1 MAEWTSTK
9 VTPDTLF
16 YTGSTTKAFT
26 AAVLSLLVDDNKKYP
41 QVQWNTPVNQLLRDD
56 FVLSHEWDTN
66 NITIEDILSHR
77 TGMPRHEFAF
87 GGNYD
92 GHEATLRDI
101 VRSLRYMQRSAPPR
115 TTYQYSNLMFIV
127 ASHLIETLTGDWIG
141 NVFREKIWEPLGM
154 NSTYLSLKDA
164 RASGN
169 RLAKGYSYDA
179 NTFKYDVVPWKN
191 KPEVSGAGGA
201 ISNIKDYAKWVE
213 ALLRKTPGVLSPDG
227 YSAIWTARTLTRPD
241 DPFLKPT
248 AYALAWNTCVYHGV
262 EIVWHDG
269 GIDGFGT
276 EIALIPSLEFAVVTQ
291 ANTTYTSNYA
301 GTALVY
307 HLIDNK
313 LGVAPDKRFDWN
325 QKYAICHQ

>member
-1 MAEWTSTK
+1 
-9 VTPDTLF
+9 
-16 YTGSTTKAFT
+16 
-26 AAVLSLLVDDNKKYP
+26 
-41 QVQWNTPVNQLLRDD
+41 
-56 FVLSHEWDTN
+56 
-66 NITIEDILSHR
+66 
-77 TGMPRHEFAF
+77 
-87 GGNYD
+87 
-92 GHEATLRDI
+92 
-101 VRSLRYMQRSAPPR
+101 MQRSAPPR

>member
-1 MAEWTSTK
+1 M
-9 VTPDTLF
+9 
-16 YTGSTTKAFT
+16 
-26 AAVLSLLVDDNKKYP
+26 LSLLVDDNKNYP
-41 QVQWNTPVNQLLRDD
+41 QVQWTTPVNQLLRDD

-77 TGMPRHEFAF
+77 SGMPRHEFAF
-87 GGNYD
+87 GGDYD
-92 GHEATLRDI
+92 GHPATLRDI

-141 NVFREKIWEPLGM
+141 KVFREKIWEPLGM

-164 RASGN
+164 QASGTQ
-169 RLAKGYSYDA
+169 LAKGYSY
-179 NTFKYDVVPWKN
+179 NSNHSTYDQVPWKN

-201 ISNIKDYAKWVE
+201 ISNIKDYAKWVA
-213 ALLRKTPGVLSPDG
+213 ALMDQTPGVLSPAG
-227 YSAIWTARTLTRPD
+227 YSAIWAARMLTPTNGV
-241 DPFLKPT
+241 FLKPS
-248 AYALAWNTCVYHGV
+248 AYALAWNTCVYQGV

-276 EIALIPSLEFAVVTQ
+276 EIVLVPSLQFAVVTQ